1 MSSPLKEGMGKGRR
15 REGHEGKHR
24 KEERG
29 KVLEKEEEVL
39 VMYVTFSTFSS
50 DGNRTLIFIGL
61 FNSLRCQ
68 NNIRVTFP

>member
-15 REGHEGKHR
+15 REGHEGRHR

-39 VMYVTFSTFSS
+39 VMYVAFSTFLQ
-50 DGNRTLIFIGL
+50 TE
-61 FNSLRCQ
+61 
-68 NNIRVTFP
+68 TEH

>member
-15 REGHEGKHR
+15 REGHEGRHR

-29 KVLEKEEEVL
+29 KVLEKEEVL